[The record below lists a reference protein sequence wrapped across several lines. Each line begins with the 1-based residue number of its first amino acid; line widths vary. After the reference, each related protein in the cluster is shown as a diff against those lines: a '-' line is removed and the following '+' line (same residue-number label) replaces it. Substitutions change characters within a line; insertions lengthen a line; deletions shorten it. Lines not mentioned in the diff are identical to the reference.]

1 MGQLV
6 FPKEVAALL
15 LTSFY
20 ICALLCSTQ
29 TLQYY
34 GAGESVMAIKITLF
48 IKITSLFLTNAWGL
62 PGY

>member
-1 MGQLV
+1 MGHLV

-15 LTSFY
+15 LTSFHIY
-20 ICALLCSTQ
+20 AVSSTQ

-34 GAGESVMAIKITLF
+34 GAGESVLAIKITLF
-48 IKITSLFLTNAWGL
+48 IKITSFPFTNAWGL